1 MPRPCLHPTPAPAHR
16 PQSVFLLRGPDLP
29 GNAPHMPAPLPAA
42 VLQSV
47 VSRALEADT
56 TLALR
61 DCRSEQELIEALCVA
76 DHDPADVVLLAP
88 GACVSSERLRR
99 LLPRL
104 RNAYVEVHDT
114 AADTN
119 PAQLPE
125 NAGHRLAVAHGC
137 GAQSYVLA
145 LEVAL
150 EHLACSEAGERVHV
164 GT

>member
-1 MPRPCLHPTPAPAHR
+1 M
-16 PQSVFLLRGPDLP
+16 LRGPDLP
-29 GNAPHMPAPLPAA
+29 GNAPHAPAPLPAA

-61 DCRSEQELIEALCVA
+61 DCRSEQELLEALCVA

-104 RNAYVEVHDT
+104 RNAYVEVHDD
-114 AADTN
+114 AADT
-119 PAQLPE
+119 PPEQLPE
-125 NAGHRLAVAHGC
+125 NAGRRLAVARGC

>member
-76 DHDPADVVLLAP
+76 DHEPADVVLLAP
-88 GACVSSERLRR
+88 GTCVSSERLRR

-104 RNAYVEVHDT
+104 RNAYVEVHD
-114 AADTN
+114 DDGSGG
-119 PAQLPE
+119 PPLPE
-125 NAGHRLAVAHGC
+125 NTGHRLAVARGC
-137 GAQSYVLA
+137 GAQSYLLA

-150 EHLACSEAGERVHV
+150 EHLACNDAGDRVHV